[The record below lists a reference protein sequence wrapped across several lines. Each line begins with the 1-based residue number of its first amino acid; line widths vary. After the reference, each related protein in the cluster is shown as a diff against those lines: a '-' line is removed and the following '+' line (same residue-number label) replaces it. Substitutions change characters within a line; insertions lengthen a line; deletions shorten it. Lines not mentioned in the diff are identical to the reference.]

1 MREGAEM
8 GGLFDNEIFEVI
20 IWIVIILFLVSIFFG
35 DGVDGV

>member
-1 MREGAEM
+1 M